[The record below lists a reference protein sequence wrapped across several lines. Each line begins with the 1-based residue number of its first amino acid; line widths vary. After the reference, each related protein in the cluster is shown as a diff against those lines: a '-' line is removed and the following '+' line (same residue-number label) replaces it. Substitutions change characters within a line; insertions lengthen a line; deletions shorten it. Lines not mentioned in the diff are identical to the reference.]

1 MQFSFSEH
9 QAEIFARF
17 AELGRSVAARA
28 DQHDADR
35 KFDFHSWQRICDA
48 GIWRLPVPADLGGAG
63 GSWTDCIVAME
74 GVASTANDLG
84 FLITMLASVGALR
97 TILAQGTPEQKARWL
112 ESLMQGAIG
121 LTAMTEQ
128 RGGSDLARM
137 RLAATA
143 TAEGDAWRLR
153 GRKVH
158 ITNAPIAN
166 MGLIAGRIPSLGDK
180 KDITL
185 FFIDMPAPG
194 LSLGE
199 VEDNLG
205 IRTSPTA
212 DLIFDDVRVNR
223 ANIIGKPGEGLKLL
237 YDTISFERALYGII
251 SAGVIESMMKV
262 ALDRV
267 QNRHAFQRPLADFQY
282 VQMRITDMK
291 VWSTVNRLLTYAAIE
306 KVESGAADA
315 SIACSA
321 AKLLAGEYV
330 LSASEHLVQLHG
342 HLGFM
347 RNGLSRQLRDA
358 VGMRIAGGTSDIQR
372 VNIFNQLSRL
382 QKQAVE
388 ALPVAAE

>member
-1 MQFSFSEH
+1 MQFSFSER

-28 DQHDADR
+28 EQHDAER

-48 GIWRLPVPADLGGAG
+48 GIWRIPVPVDLGGTG
-63 GSWTDCIVAME
+63 GSWIDCIVAME

-97 TILAQGTPEQKARWL
+97 TILVQGTPEQKARWL
-112 ESLMQGAIG
+112 EPLMRGAIG

-143 TAEGDAWRLR
+143 DGDAWRLR

-166 MGLIAGRIPSLGDK
+166 MGVIAGRIPALGEK

-199 VEDNLG
+199 LEDNLG

-212 DLIFDDVRVNR
+212 DLIFDDVRVDR
-223 ANIIGKPGEGLKLL
+223 TNIIGKPGEGLKLL

-251 SAGVIESMMKV
+251 SSGVIESMMKV
-262 ALDRV
+262 ALERV

-282 VQMRITDMK
+282 VQLRITDMK
-291 VWSTVNRLLTYAAIE
+291 VWAMVNRLLTYSAIE
-306 KVESGAADA
+306 KVESGATDA

-330 LSASEHLVQLHG
+330 LAASEHLVQLHG

-347 RNGLSRQLRDA
+347 RNELSRQLRDA

-372 VNIFNQLSRL
+372 VNIFNQLRRL
-382 QKQAVE
+382 QEEAA